1 MIFWMAS
8 IFFRSRSRRGAERS
22 FSIYPALGLFALTLS
37 FFLLLSVTQHRPAAV
52 DINTQQSTQLRDP
65 VAVRPNSALSP
76 LAGDLDGLEQQGH
89 LRILMQK
96 PGLAMSPLTSTEKNL
111 ITQFASEKGLESK
124 WIVVDD
130 EQQLRSYLQEGLGD
144 IVLGAKTAFTG
155 SEDENI
161 QLTLPWGISQQQVI
175 SRSDTGRIRN
185 INDLGT
191 RQVAI
196 KRSSPVWQEL
206 KSLATINSSM
216 ALILIP
222 ESQNTEG
229 TMQRVASAEYD
240 VTVLD
245 NLFVEPVLPQFLNLE
260 VAFNLTEASTVSW
273 GIRSTAS
280 KLQASLNGFLNEQYM
295 RSAITRSY
303 QEDLPALQSRKLLRL
318 ITYQSPV
325 NYFLHAGK
333 LKGFEHDLLRRFA
346 ENHEMRLDVV
356 IAESH
361 DEMRALLLAGKGD
374 IAAASLPRMS
384 FDDDGRLAFTEA
396 YSHAAPVVIGRS
408 EDSTLLDVQA
418 LKGRRVI
425 LPAASPY
432 KGLLKKIRASGI
444 DFDLIIADVG
454 ESSETILFHIA
465 DGMYDLSVIAG
476 HELKAQFKRQVNLRA
491 HFALSEPLA
500 HSWAV
505 READTQLLSALNNY
519 IAKEFRKSFYNVL
532 YSKYIE
538 KPVSVLGDY
547 QLLAGVDKLS
557 PYDDI
562 VHKYAEHYGFD
573 WRLIVAQMYQESQF
587 DPNAISY
594 AGAEGLMQLIPATAD
609 FMGITDTYDPDTSI
623 QAGVRYMDYLR
634 SKFDEDLLLEDR
646 IWFSLASYNAG
657 YNRVHRARLIAESMN
672 LDKNKWF
679 DNVEKAILVLARP
692 YWKDGETKR
701 NCRCGQ
707 TVAYVRDIRT
717 LYSNYMRLT
726 QSIRTVSNRTDLS
739 QDI

>member
-1 MIFWMAS
+1 MIFWIAS
-8 IFFRSRSRRGAERS
+8 VFFKPLPNSGAGRS
-22 FSIYPALGLFALTLS
+22 FSIYPSLGLFTIALS
-37 FFLLLSVTQHRPAAV
+37 FFLLLSVAQHKPA
-52 DINTQQSTQLRDP
+52 DIDMRVEQS
-65 VAVRPNSALSP
+65 SP
-76 LAGDLDGLEQQGH
+76 LVNPSLARTSSPLIPLPGDLDELEKQGQ

-96 PGLAMSPLTSTEKNL
+96 PGLTASPVTSTEKNL
-111 ITQFASEKGLESK
+111 IEQFASENGLQSK
-124 WIVVDD
+124 WIEVGD

-144 IVLGAKTAFTG
+144 IVLGAKARFA
-155 SEDENI
+155 ENEEETI

-185 INDLGT
+185 INDLAT

-196 KRSSPVWQEL
+196 KRSSPLWQEL
-206 KSLATINSSM
+206 ESLAKISPSM
-216 ALILIP
+216 ALVIIS
-222 ESQNTEG
+222 ESQKIEE

-260 VAFNLTEASTVSW
+260 VAFNLTDASTVSW

-280 KLQASLNGFLNEQYM
+280 KLQASLNGFLNDQYM
-295 RSAITRSY
+295 RSAFTRSY

-325 NYFLHAGK
+325 NYFLQGGK

-361 DEMRALLLAGKGD
+361 DELRDLLLAGKGD
-374 IAAASLPRMS
+374 IAAASLPRNS
-384 FDDDGRLAFTEA
+384 YDKDSRLAFTRA

-408 EDSTLLDVQA
+408 EDSPLLDVQA

-432 KGLLKKIRASGI
+432 KSLLEKIKASGI
-444 DFDLIIADVG
+444 DFELVIADVG
-454 ESSETILFHIA
+454 KSSETILFHIA
-465 DGMYDLSVIAG
+465 NGMYDLSVIAG

-505 READTQLLSALNNY
+505 READTQLLSALNEY
-519 IAKEFRKSFYNVL
+519 IAKEFRKGFYNVL

-538 KPVSVLGDY
+538 KPVSILGDS
-547 QLLAGVDKLS
+547 QLLAGIDELS

-609 FMGITDTYDPDTSI
+609 LMGITDAYDPDTSI
-623 QAGVRYMDYLR
+623 QGGVRYMDYLR

-657 YNRVHRARLIAESMN
+657 FNRVHRARLLAESMN

-679 DNVEKAILVLARP
+679 DNVEKAMLVLARP
-692 YWKDGETKR
+692 YWKDGETRR

-707 TVAYVRDIRT
+707 TVVYVRDIRT

-726 QSIRTVSNRTDLS
+726 QTIRTVANKADLS